1 MVGDHRRLS
10 VATKL
15 LHLKRPELVP
25 ILDSLVVDQLGGRGK
40 DGASLIEHV
49 RREGRQNLGALQRI
63 QRELATLVGADGLP
77 IDRTLVRI
85 LDVLVW
91 ATHPA
96 AALYPILGSWRS
108 EFHFVGR
115 MS

>member
-1 MVGDHRRLS
+1 MVGDHRGLS

-15 LHLKRPELVP
+15 LHLKRPALVP

-49 RREGRQNLGALQRI
+49 RREGQQNLAALQRI
-63 QRELATLVGADGLP
+63 QRELATLAGGDGMP

-85 LDVLVW
+85 LDVLLW

-96 AALYPILGSWRS
+96 SALYPILGGWKS
-108 EFHFVGR
+108 EFRRAGK
-115 MS
+115 S

>member
-1 MVGDHRRLS
+1 MVGDHRGLS

-96 AALYPILGSWRS
+96 AVLYAILGSWRS
-108 EFHFVGR
+108 EFRFVGR